1 MVYLLAYSLVAVLT
15 AVSFAAPNPA
25 VNRIDAPNH
34 KPHSSTVTSSSTAP
48 HVTIKPR
55 EPAVNRIDAVGV
67 KPHHVTPTSSSARPY
82 ITLNP
87 RDPAINRIDV
97 PAHKPHIS
105 ILTRSAAAKHPHVEQ
120 RAPAMNRVDAV
131 GNGAV
136 NQALFSV
143 EGGTP
148 VTLAVDDIRQLEAAA

>member
-15 AVSFAAPNPA
+15 AVSFAVPNPA

-48 HVTIKPR
+48 HVTIRPR

-67 KPHHVTPTSSSARPY
+67 KAHHVTPTSLSVRPY

-97 PAHKPHIS
+97 PAHKPS
-105 ILTRSAAAKHPHVEQ
+105 AKHAHVEQ
-120 RAPAMNRVDAV
+120 RAPAINRVDAV

-148 VTLAVDDIRQLEAAA
+148 VTLAIDDIRQLEAAA